1 MRNAVILAGVFAF
14 LISVQARAE
23 DPPST
28 APASQPSLITAGDEQ
43 TLDADMGNDVIVQ
56 GTVSDAKWSPS
67 GRVFLIKFQ
76 EGDSSE
82 FQGAIFSK
90 YKDVMEKAFNGDLS
104 TALEGAKV
112 QIHGKS
118 QTYREHPEILID
130 KPEQIDITVKGP
142 GKTENATTAPSSQ
155 PSP

>member
-1 MRNAVILAGVFAF
+1 MRNVVILAGVFAF
-14 LISVQARAE
+14 LISVQLKAE

-28 APASQPSLITAGDEQ
+28 APTSQPSLIIAGDKQ
-43 TLDADMGNDVIVQ
+43 ALDAAIGNDVIVE
-56 GTVSDAKWSPS
+56 GTISDAKWSPS

-76 EGDSSE
+76 EGHSSE

-112 QIHGKS
+112 QVHGKL
-118 QTYREHPEILID
+118 QTYRDHPEILLD
-130 KPEQIDITVKGP
+130 KPEQIVILMKAP
-142 GKTENATTAPSSQ
+142 GQTQNATTSPSTQ
-155 PSP
+155 P

>member
-14 LISVQARAE
+14 LISVQVKAD

-28 APASQPSLITAGDEQ
+28 APTSQPSLIIAGDKQ
-43 TLDADMGNDVIVQ
+43 ALDAAIGNDVIVE
-56 GTVSDAKWSPS
+56 GTISDAKWSPS

-76 EGDSSE
+76 EGDSSG

-112 QIHGKS
+112 QVHGKL
-118 QTYREHPEILID
+118 QTYRDHPEILID
-130 KPEQIDITVKGP
+130 KPEQIVILMKAP
-142 GKTENATTAPSSQ
+142 GQTQNATTSPSTQ
-155 PSP
+155 P

>member
-14 LISVQARAE
+14 LISVQLKAE

-28 APASQPSLITAGDEQ
+28 APTSQPSLIIAGDKQ
-43 TLDADMGNDVIVQ
+43 ALDAAIGNDVIVE
-56 GTVSDAKWSPS
+56 GTISDAKWSPS

-90 YKDVMEKAFNGDLS
+90 YKDIMEKAFNGDLS

-112 QIHGKS
+112 QVHGKL
-118 QTYREHPEILID
+118 QTYRDHPEILID
-130 KPEQIDITVKGP
+130 KPEQIVILMKAP
-142 GKTENATTAPSSQ
+142 GQTQNATISPSTQ
-155 PSP
+155 P

>member
-14 LISVQARAE
+14 LISVQLKAE

-28 APASQPSLITAGDEQ
+28 APTSQPSLIIAGDKQ
-43 TLDADMGNDVIVQ
+43 ALDAAIGNDVIVE
-56 GTVSDAKWSPS
+56 GTISDAKWSPS

-90 YKDVMEKAFNGDLS
+90 YKDIMEKAFNGDLS

-112 QIHGKS
+112 QVHGKL
-118 QTYREHPEILID
+118 QTYRDHPEILID
-130 KPEQIDITVKGP
+130 KPEQIVILMKAP
-142 GKTENATTAPSSQ
+142 GQTQNATTSPSTQ
-155 PSP
+155 P

>member
-14 LISVQARAE
+14 LISVQVKAE

-28 APASQPSLITAGDEQ
+28 APTSQPSLIIAGDKQ
-43 TLDADMGNDVIVQ
+43 ALDAAIGNDVIVE

-67 GRVFLIKFQ
+67 GRVFLIKFP
-76 EGDSSE
+76 ESDSSG

-112 QIHGKS
+112 QVHGKL
-118 QTYREHPEILID
+118 QTYRDHPEILID
-130 KPEQIDITVKGP
+130 KPEQIVILMKAP
-142 GKTENATTAPSSQ
+142 GQTQNATISPSTQ
-155 PSP
+155 P

>member
-14 LISVQARAE
+14 LISVQVKAD

-28 APASQPSLITAGDEQ
+28 APTSQPSLIIAGDKQ
-43 TLDADMGNDVIVQ
+43 ALDAAIGNDVIVE
-56 GTVSDAKWSPS
+56 GTISEAKWSPS

-76 EGDSSE
+76 EGDSSG

-112 QIHGKS
+112 QVHGKL
-118 QTYREHPEILID
+118 QTYRDHPEILID
-130 KPEQIDITVKGP
+130 KPEQIVILMKAP
-142 GKTENATTAPSSQ
+142 GQTQNATISPSTQ
-155 PSP
+155 P